1 MAMRM
6 NRQPWDEGGSMGNS
20 ITGTGPDSVS
30 STSLSPALSRDMA
43 LMFGQLGVQSFRASV
58 VDLES
63 MAYQSVW
70 SITEQG
76 EVSDDHPERGLD
88 SAFPGAMATIAQ
100 LRQAS
105 AVHTVVRK
113 LSPRHWAFA
122 WRIDERHVAVAEAR
136 YRDRRD
142 LQSDADTALVRLICD
157 TGIRAGN
164 GDSAIA
170 ATTAADDIPQLMWP
184 QVDRRRA
191 ARAGASRGRMAVILV
206 GLTAL
211 LALSVALL
219 AIPAARDQ
227 TANQKSESSRF
238 LVMADSTMTQN
249 LSAMLATGDYGDVQ
263 TTLSSFESLGY
274 FDGAVVTNAR
284 QRVIAIA
291 GAATGAR
298 IGDTVPASLAGAAQV
313 FDLMQGSDRSGQ
325 LLVTRPQPKDVGGGR
340 TSFYLMLGAAVLAF
354 ASAAALAAMVL
365 PRFLRRNRAGD

>member
-1 MAMRM
+1 MRM

-20 ITGTGPDSVS
+20 ITGQGPDSVS

-76 EVSDDHPERGLD
+76 EVSDEHPERGLD

-105 AVHTVVRK
+105 AEHTVVRK

-122 WRIDERHVAVAEAR
+122 WRIDDRHVAVAEAR

-164 GDSAIA
+164 GDSPA

-184 QVDRRRA
+184 QVDRRRS
-191 ARAGASRGRMAVILV
+191 ARGGVSRGRLTVILV

-227 TANQKSESSRF
+227 TANQKSEASRF
-238 LVMADSTMTQN
+238 LLMADSTMTQN

-263 TTLSSFESLGY
+263 TTLTSFESLGY

-298 IGDTVPASLAGAAQV
+298 IGDAVPASLASAAQA
-313 FDLMQGSDRSGQ
+313 FDLMQGSERSGQ
-325 LLVTRPQPKDVGGGR
+325 LLVTRPQPKDGGGGR

-365 PRFLRRNRAGD
+365 PRFLRRNRASD